1 MQGPSLEIFKM
12 LMRSSLNRRI
22 LESEQSETL
31 RKIIVLNIFLVL
43 GFTLVLLM
51 GGIALAQ
58 NALLLAGAD
67 FVMALLFL
75 ALFMYLYRTGNE
87 PLVSLCGV
95 LILLIF
101 FCYLFF
107 IGGVQSTAF
116 MWLYTFP
123 LFALYL
129 LGVRQGVKT
138 TGFLFCFCAGF
149 LVIDISSDSI
159 NVYSRDFALRFIP
172 SYLVVCI
179 LAFLVEKSRSET
191 RDALLDRQQLLA
203 GTIEKLQMKEAELEE
218 ARSQLEMR
226 VALRTEE
233 LEAANKQLRVE
244 IEERE
249 WAQQERLRLESE
261 LLRAEK
267 MELLGRLAGGVAH
280 DLNNVLSGIVSYPDL
295 LLLTLPPESEMRGPL
310 QNIRR
315 AGKRAAVIVQD
326 LLTLAR
332 REILIRERV
341 QLNDIVGAHL
351 QSPECI
357 TLQKNYPH
365 VTVEVRL
372 APDLLTLSGSPVH
385 LEKALMNLLVN
396 SFEAIE
402 QVGTVLVK
410 TENRY
415 VDNPIKGYETTV
427 PGKYVVL
434 TISDSGVGIP
444 QEKLDMIFE
453 PFYSSKVMGRSG
465 TGLGMTVVWG
475 TVKDH
480 GGYLDVK
487 SSPGNGTTISVFLPA
502 LQENGEKSS
511 PVKFWPQTIKP
522 GNGEAVLLVDDDSE
536 QRLLG
541 NTILTTLGY
550 KVETVASGEKAIDL
564 LQSKSFDLILLD
576 MIMEPGMDG
585 LDTYQGIVAI
595 RPDQKVIIVSGYSE
609 TERMEKALAM
619 GVRGYIKKPYTLEEM
634 AATLHKELTG

>member
-1 MQGPSLEIFKM
+1 
-12 LMRSSLNRRI
+12 MRSCINTKI
-22 LESEQSETL
+22 LESENSETL
-31 RKIIVLNIFLVL
+31 RKIFVLNIFLFL

-51 GGIALAQ
+51 GVVALAQ
-58 NALLLAGAD
+58 NALLLGIAD
-67 FVMALLFL
+67 FFMALFFL
-75 ALFMYLYRTGNE
+75 ALFIYLHRTGNE
-87 PLVSLCGV
+87 PVVSLCGV
-95 LILLIF
+95 GMLLVF

-107 IGGVQSTAF
+107 IGGVHATAF

-123 LFALYL
+123 LFSLYL
-129 LGVRQGVKT
+129 LGMRKGART
-138 TGFLFCFCAGF
+138 TAFLFCFCAGF
-149 LVIDISSDSI
+149 LVIDVSSDII

-191 RDALLDRQQLLA
+191 RDALLNRQQLLA

-226 VALRTEE
+226 VTLRTEE
-233 LEAANKQLRVE
+233 LEGANKQLKAE

-295 LLLTLPPESEMRGPL
+295 LLLDLPPESEMRGPL

-341 QLNDIVGAHL
+341 QLNDIVGDHL
-351 QSPECI
+351 QSPEFV
-357 TLQKNYPH
+357 TLQKIYPR
-365 VTVEVRL
+365 VTVEVHL
-372 APDLLTLSGSPVH
+372 APDLLSLSGSPVH

-402 QVGTVLVK
+402 QEGKVLVK
-410 TENRY
+410 TENKY
-415 VDNPIKGYETTV
+415 VDTTIRGYETTT

-434 TISDSGVGIP
+434 SISDSGVGIP
-444 QEKLDMIFE
+444 QDKLDKIFE

-480 GGYLDVK
+480 GGYLDVE
-487 SSPGNGTTISVFLPA
+487 SSPEKGTTITVYLPA
-502 LQENGEKSS
+502 LKDDEEKS
-511 PVKFWPQTIKP
+511 PQTKYWPQAIKP
-522 GNGEAVLLVDDDSE
+522 GNGETVLLVDDDSE

-550 KVETVASGEKAIDL
+550 KVETVASGEKAVDL
-564 LQSKSFDLILLD
+564 LQSKSFDLVLLD

-585 LDTYQGIVAI
+585 LDTYQCIVAI
-595 RPDQKVIIVSGYSE
+595 RPSQKVIIVSGYSE
-609 TERMEKALAM
+609 TERMETALEI
-619 GVRGYIKKPYTLEEM
+619 GVRSYIKKPYTLEEI
-634 AATLHKELTG
+634 AATLHRELTG

>member
-1 MQGPSLEIFKM
+1 
-12 LMRSSLNRRI
+12 
-22 LESEQSETL
+22 
-31 RKIIVLNIFLVL
+31 
-43 GFTLVLLM
+43 
-51 GGIALAQ
+51 
-58 NALLLAGAD
+58 
-67 FVMALLFL
+67 
-75 ALFMYLYRTGNE
+75 
-87 PLVSLCGV
+87 
-95 LILLIF
+95 
-101 FCYLFF
+101 
-107 IGGVQSTAF
+107 

-123 LFALYL
+123 LFSVYL

-138 TGFLFCFCAGF
+138 TGFLLCFCAGF
-149 LVIDISSDSI
+149 LVIDVSSEI
-159 NVYSRDFALRFIP
+159 LNVYSRDFALRFIP

-191 RDALLDRQQLLA
+191 RDALLDRHQLLA

-233 LEAANKQLRVE
+233 LEAANRQLRVE

-249 WAQQERLRLESE
+249 WAQHERLRLESE

-295 LLLTLPPESEMRGPL
+295 LLLTLPPESEMCGPL

-341 QLNDIVGAHL
+341 QLNDIVKDHL
-351 QSPECI
+351 QSPEFI
-357 TLQKNYPH
+357 TLQKNYPN
-365 VTVEVRL
+365 VVVEVRL
-372 APDLLTLSGSPVH
+372 APDLLNLSGSPVH

-402 QVGTVLVK
+402 HQGTVVVK

-415 VDNPIKGYETTV
+415 LDSAIKGYETTV

-434 TISDSGVGIP
+434 TISDDGVGIP

-502 LQENGEKSS
+502 LQENGDQSS
-511 PVKFWPQTIKP
+511 PATFWPQTIKP
-522 GNGEAVLLVDDDSE
+522 GNGEAVLLVDDDAE
-536 QRLLG
+536 QRILG

-550 KVETVASGEKAIDL
+550 KVETVASGEKALDL
-564 LQSKSFDLILLD
+564 LQEKSFDLVLLD

-585 LDTYQGIVAI
+585 LETYQHIVAL
-595 RPDQKVIIVSGYSE
+595 RPDQKVLIVSGYSE
-609 TERMEKALAM
+609 TERMEKALEL
-619 GVRGYIKKPYTLEEM
+619 GVRGYIKKPYTLEEI

>member
-1 MQGPSLEIFKM
+1 M
-12 LMRSSLNRRI
+12 
-22 LESEQSETL
+22 
-31 RKIIVLNIFLVL
+31 RKIIVLNIFLFL
-43 GFTLVLLM
+43 GFMLLLLM
-51 GGIALAQ
+51 GGVALAQ
-58 NALLLAGAD
+58 NALFLGSAD
-67 FVMALLFL
+67 FVMAILFFV
-75 ALFMYLYRTGNE
+75 LFYYLHRTGNE
-87 PLVSLCGV
+87 PLVSLFGV
-95 LILLIF
+95 FILFVF

-107 IGGVQSTAF
+107 IGGVHATAF

-123 LFALYL
+123 LFSLYL
-129 LGVRQGVKT
+129 LGIRQGIWIT
-138 TGFLFCFCAGF
+138 CFLFCFCAGV
-149 LVIDISSDSI
+149 LAIDVSSDII

-172 SYLVVCI
+172 SYLLVCI

-218 ARSQLEMR
+218 ARNQLELR
-226 VALRTEE
+226 VKLRTEE
-233 LEAANKQLRVE
+233 LEEANKKLRVE

-280 DLNNVLSGIVSYPDL
+280 DLNNVLSGIVTYPDL
-295 LLLTLPPESEMRGPL
+295 LLHKLPPESEMRGPL
-310 QNIRR
+310 QNILR

-332 REILIRERV
+332 REILIREKV

-351 QSPECI
+351 QSPEFI
-357 TLQKNYPH
+357 TLQKNYPN
-365 VTVEVRL
+365 VTVDVRL
-372 APDLLTLSGSPVH
+372 APDLLSLSGSPVH

-402 QVGTVLVK
+402 KEGTVLVK

-415 VDNPIKGYETTV
+415 VDTAIKGYETTV
-427 PGKYVVL
+427 SGKYVAL
-434 TISDSGVGIP
+434 TISDNGVGIP

-487 SSPGNGTTISVFLPA
+487 SSPGNGTTISVLLPA
-502 LQENGEKSS
+502 LQENGEKTSQ
-511 PVKFWPQTIKP
+511 VKFWPQTIKP
-522 GNGEAVLLVDDDSE
+522 GYGEAVLLVDDDSE

-564 LQSKSFDLILLD
+564 LESKSFDLVLLD

-585 LDTYQGIVAI
+585 LDTYQCIVAI

-609 TERMEKALAM
+609 TERMEKALEM

-634 AATLHKELTG
+634 AATLHGELTD

>member
-1 MQGPSLEIFKM
+1 M
-12 LMRSSLNRRI
+12 LTRSSLNTRI
-22 LESEQSETL
+22 LESEKSETL

-43 GFTLVLLM
+43 GFSLLLLM

-58 NALLLAGAD
+58 KALLLGSAD
-67 FVMALLFL
+67 FVMALLFF
-75 ALFMYLYRTGNE
+75 ALFIYLYRTGNE

-95 LILLIF
+95 VILLIF

-107 IGGVQSTAF
+107 IGGVHATAF

-123 LFALYL
+123 LFSLYL
-129 LGVRQGVKT
+129 LGVRQGIRT
-138 TGFLFCFCAGF
+138 TCFLFCFCAGF
-149 LVIDISSDSI
+149 LVIDVSSESI

-179 LAFLVEKSRSET
+179 LAFLVEKSRSES

-203 GTIEKLQMKEAELEE
+203 GTIEKLQKKEAELEE
-218 ARSQLEMR
+218 ARSQLELR
-226 VALRTEE
+226 VTLRTEE

-341 QLNDIVGAHL
+341 QLNDIVGDHL
-351 QSPECI
+351 QSPEFI
-357 TLQKNYPH
+357 TLQKNYPN
-365 VTVEVRL
+365 VVVEVRL
-372 APDLLTLSGSPVH
+372 APDLLSLSGSPVH

-402 QVGTVLVK
+402 QAGTVLVK

-415 VDNPIKGYETTV
+415 VDTAIKGYETTV

-434 TISDSGVGIP
+434 TISDNGVGIP
-444 QEKLDMIFE
+444 QEKLNMIFE

-487 SSPGNGTTISVFLPA
+487 SYPGNGTTISVFLPA
-502 LQENGEKSS
+502 LQENGDQSS

-564 LQSKSFDLILLD
+564 LRSKSFDLVLLD

-585 LDTYQGIVAI
+585 LDTYQGIAAI
-595 RPDQKVIIVSGYSE
+595 RPDQKVLIVSGYSE
-609 TERMEKALAM
+609 TERMEKALEM

-634 AATLHKELTG
+634 ATTLHRELTG